1 MKIILTGSLGHISRP
16 LAELLIKQRQ
26 EVTIISSNPEKQKE
40 IEATGAK
47 AAIGKMEDVDFL
59 TDTFQG
65 ADALY
70 AMAAMPVFTL
80 SREQVLEST
89 RQIASNYVNAIQNAG
104 IKKVIFLST
113 VGADKPS
120 GNGILEYGYQM
131 EQIYQKLRSDV
142 SFKIM
147 RPVGFYYNLLGF
159 IPLIKSRGMIAS
171 NYGGQTK
178 KPWVSPLDIAARLAA
193 AILSPLEG
201 RSVEYIASDELSC
214 EQIAGMLGTATDQPE
229 LKWRTISDD
238 EMLQTLIQNGMH
250 ATTAQGF
257 VEMQSSMR
265 EGRIYDD
272 YYQHRPVLGSVKL
285 QDYLPE
291 FTRIY
296 QSWS

>member
-16 LAELLIKQRQ
+16 LAASLIKQRQ
-26 EVTIISSNPEKQKE
+26 EVTIISSNPGKQKE

-80 SREQVLEST
+80 SREQLLEST
-89 RQIASNYVNAIQNAG
+89 RQIAYPYVTAIQNAG

-159 IPLIKSRGMIAS
+159 IPLIKSRAVIAS

-178 KPWVSPLDIAARLAA
+178 KPWVSPLDIAARVAA

-214 EQIAGMLGTATDQPE
+214 EQIAGMLGKAINQPD

-265 EGRIYDD
+265 EGRIYED
-272 YYQHRPVLGSVKL
+272 YYQHRPVLGSVKF

-296 QSWS
+296 QNRS